1 MQLIYVEDQVE
12 GSTCRRRKG
21 EMETNWTAIGKV
33 RFGVLERGERNG
45 IGEVKQ
51 FVVDTS

>member
-1 MQLIYVEDQVE
+1 MQLIYVEDQVK
-12 GSTCRRRKG
+12 GITCCSRKS

-33 RFGVLERGERNG
+33 GFRLLERGERNG